1 MENQYNRNQFDNKQY
16 EREPYMDNRF
26 EHNQYSMN
34 QYEQNQ
40 YMDNRYDCNQYN
52 YNQYADNQHMN
63 NQHTDNQHTDNQ
75 HMDNQHMDN
84 RFERNQYNCNQY
96 MDNQYDNSHNEDR
109 PRTDSRDEAY
119 FVEEISRIKQETEK
133 LRQVLNDRM
142 SQVDKMQETID
153 RCNVDSNA
161 LVKKIAAEIDK
172 LSDRIE
178 EMEDAITDSLER
190 NSNPKPFEEQ
200 CKKLSDDFEDKIEGI
215 KRDIN
220 MSTEMSIGTK
230 NLVAAMD
237 EKLDNKTEKKA
248 ILSIHNRLST
258 MFAIGVADLA
268 GTVMTL
274 IILCYLIMSLSR

>member
-1 MENQYNRNQFDNKQY
+1 MFGAEKNKIKNRGSIHYMENQYNRNQFDNKQY

-26 EHNQYSMN
+26 ERNQYSMN

-40 YMDNRYDCNQYN
+40 YMDNLYD
-52 YNQYADNQHMN
+52 
-63 NQHTDNQHTDNQ
+63 
-75 HMDNQHMDN
+75 
-84 RFERNQYNCNQY
+84 RNQYNRNQY

-119 FVEEISRIKQETEK
+119 FAEEISRIKQETEK
-133 LRQVLNDRM
+133 LRQALNDRM

-153 RCNVDSNA
+153 RCSVDSNA

-178 EMEDAITDSLER
+178 EMEDAITDSVER

-200 CKKLSDDFEDKIEGI
+200 CKKLSEDFEDKIEGI

-220 MSTEMSIGTK
+220 MSTEMSIETK
-230 NLVAAMD
+230 NVVAAMD
-237 EKLDNKTEKKA
+237 EKLDNKAEKKA

-258 MFAIGVADLA
+258 MFAIGVADLV